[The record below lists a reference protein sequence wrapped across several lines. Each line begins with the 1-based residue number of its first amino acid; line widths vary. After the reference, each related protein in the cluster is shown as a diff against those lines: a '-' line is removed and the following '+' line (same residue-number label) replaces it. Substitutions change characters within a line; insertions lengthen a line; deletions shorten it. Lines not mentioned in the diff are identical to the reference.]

1 MKAAAHF
8 IRIASG
14 AVIPAVLAIGLGG
27 YVHAAKGADISPAA
41 QTPQDGALSA
51 DVRALLAPLAAKR
64 VEGTFE
70 ERRSV
75 QGFPKPMLSRGHFTL
90 EGASLMKV
98 TPEGVFLEAAGEKQ
112 ALTAAEIPAVGRIC
126 TLLTSV
132 MGGRFDALSDLFAVS
147 AAQSEGR
154 VHISA
159 DPKSPEL
166 AQVVKH
172 IQAEAGS
179 YLEKLTMTGPQ
190 GDETVVLFS
199 NVTVER

>member
-41 QTPQDGALSA
+41 ETPQDGGLSA

-75 QGFPKPMLSRGHFTL
+75 PGFPKPMLSRGHFTL
-90 EGASLMKV
+90 EGESLVWQTQTPFASLMKV

-112 ALTAAEIPAVGRIC
+112 ALT
-126 TLLTSV
+126 
-132 MGGRFDALSDLFAVS
+132 

>member
-27 YVHAAKGADISPAA
+27 YVHAAKGADISPAT
-41 QTPQDGALSA
+41 QTLQDGALSA

-64 VEGTFE
+64 VEGAFE

-75 QGFPKPMLSRGHFTL
+75 PGFPKPMLSRGHFTL
-90 EGASLMKV
+90 EGESLVWQTQTPFASLMKV

-126 TLLTSV
+126 TLLTSRPFCGQRRSV
-132 MGGRFDALSDLFAVS
+132 RRTSSHFSRSQITRTRPGGQAHPSRSGQLFGKTHHDGTSGRRNRRALFQCD
-147 AAQSEGR
+147 R
-154 VHISA
+154 
-159 DPKSPEL
+159 
-166 AQVVKH
+166 
-172 IQAEAGS
+172 
-179 YLEKLTMTGPQ
+179 
-190 GDETVVLFS
+190 
-199 NVTVER
+199 